1 MHDHCQHKQKS
12 IGQTESISQ
21 TGHQATLSDVPAE
34 IREDRRG
41 SQVALQRVSFSI
53 DNNGKTGF
61 LWSGN
66 MCYYTRS
73 NPTVNLIRN
82 SLLCLGFK
90 ENYRARK
97 YLYGDSVRIQV
108 LTVCIPGKK
117 L

>member
-1 MHDHCQHKQKS
+1 MHDHCQRKQES

-21 TGHQATLSDVPAE
+21 TPSDVPVE
-34 IREDRRG
+34 IREYRRE

-82 SLLCLGFK
+82 LLLCLGFR
-90 ENYRARK
+90 ENYRAQK
-97 YLYGDSVRIQV
+97 YL
-108 LTVCIPGKK
+108 
-117 L
+117 